1 MALFQRRPQVSDSFQ
16 YYSAGMNRNVLIVG
30 LGNPGKEYDL
40 TRHNVGFEAVDS
52 FVAKNPEMDG
62 WIAKKDLKCHISS
75 GRFGDTRVYVIKP
88 TTFMN
93 LSGEAVQAVA
103 GFYKIPLDH
112 IVVVYDELDIDF
124 GQIRLRVGGSS
135 AGHNGIK
142 SISQLLGEDYG
153 RIRIG
158 IGPKKPARISAADYV
173 LQKFSTDEQAQLP
186 NLQKEVSAILS
197 EYVYGSDVLPTDTR
211 TFLI

>member
-1 MALFQRRPQVSDSFQ
+1 MAWLQKRPQVSDPVN
-16 YYSAGMNRNVLIVG
+16 YYSVGLNKTILLIG

-40 TRHNVGFEAVDS
+40 TRHNVGFLCIDN
-52 FVAKNPEMDG
+52 FVEKTDEMDA
-62 WIAKKDLKCHISS
+62 WMAKKNLKCLLSS
-75 GRFGDTRVYVIKP
+75 GQVGDTRVIAMKP

-103 GFYKIPLDH
+103 DFYKINAEH
-112 IVVVYDELDIDF
+112 IAVIHDELDIDF

-142 SISQLLGEDYG
+142 SVTKHLGEGYG

-158 IGPKKPARISAADYV
+158 VGPKQPAKIDSTDFV
-173 LQKFSTDEQAQLP
+173 LQKFSKAEQAQLP
-186 NLQKEVSAILS
+186 NLTREVNAILS
-197 EYVYGSDVLPTDTR
+197 EYLYGAELPHDTR
-211 TFLI
+211 SFLVT